1 MRDTQ
6 NPELKAAWDIVPE
19 VATTAERY
27 EAVVKLRKAFK
38 RSADPER
45 ARREVIDEAIG
56 SFRKTGEWP
65 ADLGKRAAK
74 AYLEALEGESEYRAL
89 SQAEERLRHEKE
101 DIRDMCA
108 DDALAYLGGR
118 LSDVLSEAKT
128 AGAALDGVTNADEA
142 IRAGGDALDAWRTL
156 TGLLTALENV
166 RGAQWDILR
175 AVADEDTRAKLRR
188 WKSEGHGEVLGFR
201 PDDVP
206 PFALEPMRA
215 QRYTV
220 AYLVWLANIGT
231 GYVPGSLAEFEA
243 DVMAADEPLAYDDRG
258 PMRDI
263 SPVVTPIPAPP
274 EPKRYAHSRPAH
286 LDHSTPAPKPVKPNA
301 IPGDP
306 APLTYTY

>member
-6 NPELKAAWDIVPE
+6 NPELKAAWATVPE

-27 EAVVKLRKAFK
+27 EAVVKLRRAFK

-45 ARREVIDEAIG
+45 ARQEVIDEAIG
-56 SFRKTGEWP
+56 SFRESGEWP

-89 SQAEERLRHEKE
+89 SQAEGRLRYEKE
-101 DIRDMCA
+101 DIRDICA

-128 AGAALDGVTNADEA
+128 AGAALNGVRNADEA
-142 IRAGGDALDAWRTL
+142 IQVGGDALDAWRTL
-156 TGLLTALENV
+156 TGLLTALENI
-166 RGAQWDILR
+166 RAAQWDILR

-206 PFALEPMRA
+206 PFALDAMQT

-243 DVMAADEPLAYDDRG
+243 DVSAAAEPPSYNDSGDLIDL
-258 PMRDI
+258 
-263 SPVVTPIPAPP
+263 SPTVVPIPAAP
-274 EPKRYAHSRPAH
+274 EAKRYSHSRAAH
-286 LDHSTPAPKPVKPNA
+286 LDYSAPAPKPMKPNA
-301 IPGDP
+301 VPGDP
-306 APLTYTY
+306 APYPYS